1 LRRQG
6 GPARE
11 GSYLT
16 EEASRKY
23 KMVDGSVDL
32 HVLLLLLR
40 ALPEPLRQQSA
51 PVPVD
56 DDDHELS

>member
-1 LRRQG
+1 VGQPER
-6 GPARE
+6 P
-11 GSYLT
+11 YLT

-23 KMVDGSVDL
+23 KIVDGSVDL

-56 DDDHELS
+56 DVTTS